1 MTEPVLEL
9 IGLGL
14 ERGGSWPV
22 HDVDLRLMPG
32 GRVGL
37 IGPSGSGKSTLL
49 RLILGLEVPSAGTVR
64 IDGRSASSPR
74 RLDMLPED
82 RGLAMIFQDLA
93 LWPHMTVMAH
103 LEFVLAAAG
112 VASRPRRE
120 RAAEAVA
127 WVDLRH
133 CAGRRP
139 ASLSG
144 GERRR
149 LAIARALVV
158 RPRLLLLDEPMANLD
173 IIMKREL
180 LELLGRMVKERE
192 LSMIHVTHEPREAV
206 AISDGVAVM
215 ERGTLA
221 RISSWAIL
229 AAEAGTPFMRAMVE
243 DLAG

>member
-1 MTEPVLEL
+1 M
-9 IGLGL
+9 
-14 ERGGSWPV
+14 

-49 RLILGLEVPSAGTVR
+49 RLILGLEVPSAGMVR

-120 RAAEAVA
+120 RATEAVA

-133 CAGRRP
+133 CASRRP

-206 AISDGVAVM
+206 AISDCVAVM